1 MITSFLE
8 WVLRTVTTAAEAEM
22 NDDTMLREQLLEAE
36 TRRDAGEISG
46 DEFRAIERD
55 LLKRIREIRD
65 RRVGGATA
73 ATGPIEMSRDRG
85 VQIEASVTGDFYE
98 PADAPHT
105 VVVETEPDLEER
117 ISVVDLV
124 PAPTRGAART
134 SGTRTTR
141 TSRTPR
147 TTRTSRTTRAPRT
160 FHRKPPRP

>member
-1 MITSFLE
+1 MITSFIE
-8 WVLRTVTTAAEAEM
+8 WVLQTVTTAAEAEM
-22 NDDTMLREQLLEAE
+22 NDDTVLREQLLEAE
-36 TRRDAGEISG
+36 TRREAGEISD

-55 LLKRIREIRD
+55 LLTRIREIRD

-73 ATGPIEMSRDRG
+73 ATGPIDMSSTRG

-124 PAPTRGAART
+124 PAPNTETVGTLGTTRT

-141 TSRTPR
+141 TGR
-147 TTRTSRTTRAPRT
+147 TTRTTRTLRRRP
-160 FHRKPPRP
+160 RKP

>member
-36 TRRDAGEISG
+36 VRREAGEISD
-46 DEFRAIERD
+46 DEFRDVERE

-65 RRVGGATA
+65 RRSGGAGA
-73 ATGPIEMSRDRG
+73 ATGPIEMSKNRG
-85 VQIEASVTGDFYE
+85 LQIEASVTGDFYE

-105 VVVETEPDLEER
+105 VVVETEPDMEEQ

-124 PAPTRGAART
+124 RAPSRRAART
-134 SGTRTTR
+134 TGTTR
-141 TSRTPR
+141 TSRTAR
-147 TTRTSRTTRAPRT
+147 TTRTVRATRTPRT
-160 FHRKPPRP
+160 SRRRTSKP

>member
-36 TRRDAGEISG
+36 VRREAGEISD
-46 DEFRAIERD
+46 DEFRAVERE

-65 RRVGGATA
+65 RRMGGAAA
-73 ATGPIEMSRDRG
+73 ATGPIEMSKNRG

-105 VVVETEPDLEER
+105 VVVETEPDMEEQ
-117 ISVVDLV
+117 ISVVDLAPR
-124 PAPTRGAART
+124 PAKAAVRGSEGPRA

-141 TSRTPR
+141 RPRTSGPTSRTIRRR
-147 TTRTSRTTRAPRT
+147 TP
-160 FHRKPPRP
+160 KP